1 MKKKIAKVSDF
12 GISKIIEAS
21 CTRTTTAFPWRWTAP
36 EVKEEKFSP
45 DSVNRFE
52 VTSKADVFSLGGL
65 IYECLQYGEV
75 PFKRR
80 TFSANGTVG
89 RRGDLSA
96 QVQIYLT
103 TENEN
108 ESSYTE
114 V

>member
-21 CTRTTTAFPWRWTAP
+21 CTMTHTPLPWRWTAP
-36 EVKEEKFSP
+36 EVKEERA
-45 DSVNRFE
+45 DREHNE
-52 VTSKADVFSLGGL
+52 VTSKADVFSFGGL

-80 TFSANGTVG
+80 SISTVG
-89 RRGDLSA
+89 RGGLA
-96 QVQIYLT
+96 Q
-103 TENEN
+103 
-108 ESSYTE
+108 E